1 MNFQRKSRRLANG
14 ASAIVLSMLLVAHE
28 ASAQDAV
35 PPDESSDSG
44 EAIVVTG
51 SRIASGFNE
60 PTAVTVVGADRLQER
75 AVANIGDALNE
86 LPAFRSTNTPASGG
100 LGAAAGGY
108 VGGRILDL
116 RGLGAVRTLTLVDG
130 KRFVPSTTEAT
141 VDTNMIP
148 SIMLSRVEVVTGGA
162 SAVYGSD
169 AVSGVVNLI
178 MDTRLEGVRA
188 NAMYGQTEYDDNR
201 TTQFGLAGGWA
212 LGDDLHRSSAA
223 NTSATL
229 VSTAAPIA
237 TGARLG

>member
-1 MNFQRKSRRLANG
+1 MIFQRKSRRIAMG
-14 ASAIVLSMLLVAHE
+14 ASVIVLSMSLLAQA

-44 EAIVVTG
+44 EAIIVTG

-60 PTAVTVVGADRLQER
+60 PTPVTIVGADRLQER
-75 AVANIGDALNE
+75 ALANIGDALNE

-178 MDTRLEGVRA
+178 MDTRFEGVRA

-201 TTQFGLAGGWA
+201 TAQFGVAGGWA
-212 LGDDLHRSSAA
+212 LGDNLH
-223 NTSATL
+223 L
-229 VSTAAPIA
+229 VV
-237 TGARLG
+237 GGEYERN